1 MLPVEK
7 VPDDDLR
14 SLLRTARSHSL
25 DLVFVG
31 HEEIK
36 DIVLSQDARR
46 ALRKIVLSCIQLRS
60 SLSPFVETGPT
71 TATMFFGRE
80 KELRDVVEKADV
92 ASFAIIGGR
101 RIGKTSMLLRLHQT
115 YLPEEGFR
123 TIYHDCSSILSYQ
136 DFLSDSIRGW
146 QPSPPRD
153 APNTFSDLLES
164 PPTDK
169 LLVLLLDEADKLVHH
184 GANPSVV

>member
-1 MLPVEK
+1 MGSEMCIRDSVYSIDRVPTWDNIEQLLQNLTNAIQGIISVVLLVLPVEK

-31 HEEIK
+31 HEELK

-101 RIGKTSMLLRLHQT
+101 RIGKTSMLLRLH
-115 YLPEEGFR
+115 
-123 TIYHDCSSILSYQ
+123 LS
-136 DFLSDSIRGW
+136 LI
-146 QPSPPRD
+146 
-153 APNTFSDLLES
+153 
-164 PPTDK
+164 
-169 LLVLLLDEADKLVHH
+169 HI
-184 GANPSVV
+184 